1 MIPIVERFQKLKPR
15 TFAGLSDDLLL
26 PSKWVQ
32 QMEKIFDFL
41 GCTGE
46 QRIACGGFQ
55 LEGDA
60 EAWWKSTRP
69 NLMALHPNLTWDQF
83 KTAFY
88 ENYFPRNFREKKE
101 AEFMSLVQGSKS
113 VQEYQQKYEEL
124 HHFAPPYLRDDQ
136 GKASRFE
143 RGMRNTVGA
152 IVLSYNL
159 QRYTAVVQM
168 AKSIEDR

>member
-15 TFAGLSDDLLL
+15 TFARLIDDLLL

-41 GCTGE
+41 GCTEE
-46 QRIACGGFQ
+46 QRIACAGFQ

-88 ENYFPRNFREKKE
+88 ENYFPRNFWEKKE
-101 AEFMSLVQGSKS
+101 AEFMSLVQGSRS
-113 VQEYQQKYEEL
+113 VLEYQQKYEEL
-124 HHFAPPYLRDDQ
+124 HHFAPPYLRDD
-136 GKASRFE
+136 
-143 RGMRNTVGA
+143 
-152 IVLSYNL
+152 
-159 QRYTAVVQM
+159 
-168 AKSIEDR
+168 